1 MPSIAGINY
10 LVHDVDEALAYFA
23 GGLGFDVLEDDDS
36 SGRRR
41 VVVAPPESSGAALVL
56 KLAETD
62 EQRAAVGRQGGG
74 VVLFFLETD
83 DFERDHV
90 RMRKAKI
97 TFREQP
103 RREAYGTVAVF
114 EDLYGNA
121 WDLIQPA

>member
-36 SGRRR
+36 AGRRR

-62 EQRAAVGRQGGG
+62 EQRTAVGRQGGG

-90 RMRKAKI
+90 RMRKAKV
-97 TFREQP
+97 TFREEP
-103 RREAYGTVAVF
+103 RHEAYGTVAVF

>member
-10 LVHDVDEALAYFA
+10 LVRDVDEAVTWFA
-23 GGLGFDVLEDDDS
+23 GGLGFDVLEDDTS

-41 VVVAPPESSGAALVL
+41 VVVAPPGGSGATLVL
-56 KLAETD
+56 KLADAD

-83 DFERDHV
+83 DFERDHT
-90 RMRKAKI
+90 RMLQAKVA
-97 TFREQP
+97 FREEP
-103 RREAYGTVAVF
+103 RHEVYGTVAVF